1 LRFRGRIPAGLP
13 GPTGVRAIGLPVV
26 RRIGVRR
33 SGGTSGAPRAPAL
46 AGAHGGEARTK
57 GIAMPLSIGIVGLPN
72 VGKSTLFN
80 ALTRAQ
86 NAQAANYPFCTIEP
100 NKAIVPVP
108 DPRLDALT
116 SLAKPQKT
124 LPATVEFTDIAG
136 LVKGA
141 SKGEGL
147 GNKFLA
153 NIRETQA
160 VLHVVR
166 CFVDDDVV
174 HVHGKVDPL
183 TDIDVIETELILAD
197 AQALENRMDR
207 LRKQAKAGK
216 EHQARLAVAEKLLA
230 HLMEGRPASALD
242 GRDEGAMAE
251 LFAELAP
258 ITAKPV
264 IYCANV
270 DESGLEADS
279 PAVAAVRAHAAKTGA
294 PVVKVSARMEEEM
307 AALDDAERAEFL
319 ESYGVESS
327 GLDQVIRTGYQVLG
341 LASYFTVGPK
351 EVRAWTIEQGWK
363 APKAASVIH
372 TDFERGFIRAEVIAY
387 ADYVTHKTE
396 AACRAAGVLRQ
407 EGKEYVVKD
416 GDVMHFL
423 FNV

>member
-1 LRFRGRIPAGLP
+1 
-13 GPTGVRAIGLPVV
+13 
-26 RRIGVRR
+26 
-33 SGGTSGAPRAPAL
+33 
-46 AGAHGGEARTK
+46 
-57 GIAMPLSIGIVGLPN
+57 MPLSIGIAGLPN

-100 NKAIVPVP
+100 NKAIVAVP
-108 DPRLDALT
+108 DERLNALT
-116 SLAKPQKT
+116 SLANPQKT
-124 LPATVEFTDIAG
+124 IAATVEFTDIAG

-160 VLHVVR
+160 ILHVVR
-166 CFVDDDVV
+166 CFADDDVV
-174 HVHGKVDPL
+174 HVHGKVDPVS
-183 TDIDVIETELILAD
+183 DIEVIETELILAD
-197 AQALENRMDR
+197 AQTLENRMDR

-216 EHQARLAVAEKLLA
+216 EHQAKLNAAEKLLA
-230 HLMEGRPASALD
+230 HLFEGKPASAFEAVD
-242 GRDEGAMAE
+242 DPAMIE
-251 LFAELAP
+251 LFAELSP
-258 ITAKPV
+258 ITAKKV

-270 DESGLEADS
+270 DEAGLTEDS
-279 PAVAAVRAHAAKTGA
+279 PEVAAVREFAAKTGA
-294 PVVKVSARMEEEM
+294 KVVKVCARMEEEM
-307 AALDDAERAEFL
+307 AALDDSERAEFL
-319 ESYGVESS
+319 ESYGVATS
-327 GLDQVIRTGYQVLG
+327 GLDLVIRAGYDALG
-341 LASYFTVGPK
+341 LVSYFTVGPK

-372 TDFERGFIRAEVIAY
+372 TDFERGFIRAEVISF
-387 ADYVTHKTE
+387 ADYVSHKTE

-416 GDVMHFL
+416 GDVVHFL

>member
-1 LRFRGRIPAGLP
+1 
-13 GPTGVRAIGLPVV
+13 
-26 RRIGVRR
+26 
-33 SGGTSGAPRAPAL
+33 
-46 AGAHGGEARTK
+46 
-57 GIAMPLSIGIVGLPN
+57 MPLSIGIVGLPN

-86 NAQAANYPFCTIEP
+86 NAQSANYPFCTIEP

-108 DPRLDALT
+108 DERLAAL
-116 SLAKPQKT
+116 AAMANPQKV

-160 VLHVVR
+160 ILHVVR
-166 CFVDDDVV
+166 CFEDDDVV
-174 HVHGKVDPL
+174 HVHGRVDPIA
-183 TDIDVIETELILAD
+183 DIEVIETELILAD
-197 AQALENRMDR
+197 AQVLENRMDR

-216 EHQARLAVAEKLLA
+216 EHQAKYQAAETLLA
-230 HLMEGRPASALD
+230 HLFEGKPAFALT
-242 GRDEGAMAE
+242 GRGEGAMAE
-251 LFAELAP
+251 LFEELSP

-270 DESGLEADS
+270 DEGGLGEDS
-279 PAVAAVRAHAAKTGA
+279 PQVLAVRAHAAKTSA

-307 AALDDAERAEFL
+307 AALSDEERQEFL

-327 GLDQVIRTGYQVLG
+327 GLDQVIRTGYSMLG
-341 LASYFTVGPK
+341 LISYFTVGPK

-372 TDFERGFIRAEVIAY
+372 TDFERGFIRAEVISY
-387 ADYVTHKTE
+387 QDYVSHASE
-396 AACRAAGVLRQ
+396 AACRADGVLRQ
-407 EGKEYVVKD
+407 EGKEYLVKD
-416 GDVMHFL
+416 GDVVHFL